1 MITYHPTPAE
11 LAEAETYFGQID
23 APAHDDCV
31 DSANRG
37 QLPQIAQHIG
47 KAPVAV
53 AEAIALGQE
62 ISMPIPGINDPLT
75 RRGMTLLHLAAL
87 LYSKA
92 ASSYAVGSRD
102 RAQYYERVCR
112 LLLDA
117 GADPHARMS
126 MDGFFKDL
134 HTPAAICNGA
144 QPLCLRARMLREAAE
159 GRCKVKSRKVAYTA
173 PPRVSRKSKTTK
185 RRIRQARGV
194 TDTGKG
200 WLVQAQDGVEVGL
213 VAYDPAKQADRWSKH
228 RVAILAREQY
238 EHRQGFSNARLRSA

>member
-1 MITYHPTPAE
+1 MTTYHPTSAD

-23 APAHDDCV
+23 APARDYCFDQ
-31 DSANRG
+31 SSRG
-37 QLPQIAQHIG
+37 QLPQIAPRIG

-62 ISMPIPGINDPLT
+62 ISMPIPGVNDPLS

-92 ASSYAVGSRD
+92 ASSYAAGSRD

-126 MDGFFKDL
+126 LDGFFKDL
-134 HTPAAICNGA
+134 HTPAAICDGA

-173 PPRVSRKSKTTK
+173 PPRMSKKSNVLK
-185 RRIRQARGV
+185 RRVRRARGI

-200 WLVQAQDGVEVGL
+200 WLVRAQDGVEVGL
-213 VAYDPAKQADRWSKH
+213 VAYDSVHNDRWSKH
-228 RVAILAREQY
+228 RVAILLREQY
-238 EHRQGFSNARLRSA
+238 EHGKGFSNARLRRA